1 VQSQTSFGVVEG
13 FNFKTEVE
21 SQGMQPVETE
31 KTLKLAAS
39 DSIHNIKSA
48 TSPANLNADD
58 SAVQEQQFSENADF
72 AVAS

>member
-1 VQSQTSFGVVEG
+1 
-13 FNFKTEVE
+13 
-21 SQGMQPVETE
+21 MQPVETE

-58 SAVQEQQFSENADF
+58 SAVQVQQFSENADF